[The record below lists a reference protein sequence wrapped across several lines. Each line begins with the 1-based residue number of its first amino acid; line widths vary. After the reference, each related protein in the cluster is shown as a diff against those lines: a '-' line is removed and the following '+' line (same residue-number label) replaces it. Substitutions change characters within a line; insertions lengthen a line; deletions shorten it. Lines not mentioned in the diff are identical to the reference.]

1 MAKWHIFNAVAT
13 STSVCKDS
21 DSAGYFPT
29 GKKSHCQLRQLST
42 QHISCIMIPLLNR
55 VFGTLPVGIHAATWN
70 EIEVTFGNSPK
81 RKILLEGLKRA
92 CLALRAAGVA
102 HLYLDGSFVTAK
114 RNPSDWDACYS
125 GDGVD
130 SSKMDSVLL
139 DFSNERAAQKAKY
152 LGEAFI
158 AEMAATTLGQPYL
171 DFFQTERITGRKKGI
186 VCVDLGTI
194 I

>member
-1 MAKWHIFNAVAT
+1 MPSPV
-13 STSVCKDS
+13 D
-21 DSAGYFPT
+21 GY
-29 GKKSHCQLRQLST
+29 LT
-42 QHISCIMIPLLNR
+42 QHISCIMIPPLNR
-55 VFGTLPVGIHAATWN
+55 VFGTLPVGVHVATWN

-81 RKILLEGLKRA
+81 RKTLLEGLKRA

-114 RNPSDWDACYS
+114 RNPGDWDACYS
-125 GDGVD
+125 GVGVD

-139 DFSNERAAQKAKY
+139 DFTNERAAQKAKY
-152 LGEAFI
+152 LGEAFV

-171 DFFQTERITGRKKGI
+171 DFFQTERNTGRKKGI

-194 I
+194 A